1 MQSRANRARR
11 LAVPALLLA
20 PAFIFVIGVSAYPL
34 GLAVWL
40 SFTDA
45 QVGEPGHFIGLGNY
59 AYLLEQGTYAD
70 ALRNT
75 AVYTGLS
82 TLIKAGL
89 GLGMALALARSFP
102 GRRLVY
108 ALLFLPLVF
117 PVVIG
122 TVAWYYLFSN
132 VHGAINYL
140 LLETH
145 LVADS
150 IAWLGLGPLP
160 MASLVTVNVWHGTA
174 LFGVLL
180 LAALRS
186 VPAEVLD
193 AAAIDGARP
202 LRRFQ
207 HVVLPYL
214 GSALALGTVLSVV
227 GTFGDFA
234 IVHLLT
240 GGGPANET
248 TIVSTMAFQ
257 IALRDG
263 ALGVGTAVALSIIPV
278 YLAVL
283 VYVVRVAGRR

>member
-1 MQSRANRARR
+1 M
-11 LAVPALLLA
+11 
-20 PAFIFVIGVSAYPL
+20 IGVIAYPL

-45 QVGEPGHFIGLGNY
+45 QGGESGNFIGLGNY
-59 AYLLEQGTYAD
+59 QYLLQQGTYAD

-75 AVYTGLS
+75 AVYTSLS
-82 TLIKAGL
+82 TLIKAAL
-89 GLGMALALARSFP
+89 GLLMALALARSFP

-108 ALLFLPLVF
+108 ALLFLPFVF

-122 TVAWYYLFSN
+122 TVAWYYLFSD
-132 VHGAINYL
+132 VHGGINYL
-140 LLETH
+140 LLQAH
-145 LVADS
+145 LVSDS
-150 IAWLGLGPLP
+150 IAWLGLGPLS
-160 MASLVTVNVWHGTA
+160 MASLITVNVWHGTA

-186 VPAEVLD
+186 VPVDVLD
-193 AAAIDGARP
+193 AAVIDGARP
-202 LRRFQ
+202 LRRFLD
-207 HVVLPYL
+207 VVLPYL

-234 IVHLLT
+234 VVHLLT
-240 GGGPANET
+240 GGGPANQT

-263 ALGVGTAVALSIIPV
+263 ALGVGSAVALSIIPV

>member
-1 MQSRANRARR
+1 M
-11 LAVPALLLA
+11 
-20 PAFIFVIGVSAYPL
+20 IGVIAYPL
-34 GLAVWL
+34 GLAVWFSL
-40 SFTDA
+40 TDA
-45 QVGEPGHFIGLGNY
+45 QVGESGHFIGLGNY
-59 AYLLEQGTYAD
+59 DYLVHQGTYVD

-75 AVYTGLS
+75 AVYTSLS
-82 TLIKAGL
+82 TAIKAGL
-89 GLGMALALARSFP
+89 GLLMALALARTFP
-102 GRRLVY
+102 GRRVVY
-108 ALLFLPLVF
+108 ALLFLPFVF

-132 VHGAINYL
+132 VHGGINYL
-140 LLETH
+140 LLQAH
-145 LVADS
+145 LVPES

-160 MASLVTVNVWHGTA
+160 MASLITVNVWHGTA

-186 VPAEVLD
+186 VPADVLD
-193 AAAIDGARP
+193 AAVIDGARP
-202 LRRFQ
+202 VRRFIE
-207 HVVLPYL
+207 VVLPYL
-214 GSALALGTVLSVV
+214 SSALALGAVLSVV

-263 ALGVGTAVALSIIPV
+263 ALGVGTAAALSMVPV
-278 YLAVL
+278 YLVVL
-283 VYVVRVAGRR
+283 VFVVRVAARQ